1 MHHQNLKI
9 VIQTDKKNKIESD
22 LELLRDQIKAEK
34 LEWERTKM
42 RLENQA
48 TATRDEKVRLHAD
61 LKEAQIKNEQITELK
76 RSIEADQKE
85 KTELGKVLRHHKM
98 FPKAEKMTKH

>member
-1 MHHQNLKI
+1 MHHENLKFI
-9 VIQTDKKNKIESD
+9 FQTDKKNKLESD

-42 RLENQA
+42 RLENQM

-61 LKEAQIKNEQITELK
+61 LKESQIKNEQITELK

-85 KTELGKVLRHHKM
+85 KTELGKVLRHHKL
-98 FPKAEKMTKH
+98 F